1 MPTQRAMNLGL
12 YSPRMWRWSFDWWW
26 VDARDWVFSTYV
38 EVILSAALDMTISN
52 GILHVCGGDPASCLL
67 PLKHRKY
74 SPRMWRWSSYVCPC
88 LSLCRVFS
96 TYVEVIPSTGLVP
109 KVISSILH
117 VCGGD
122 PYWAK
127 RDKAERAVFSTYV
140 EVILTEQKLNQ
151 FQTCI
156 LHVCGGD
163 PVSARQMNP
172 PLKVF
177 STYVEVILLHNGAGT
192 AIVRILHVCGGDP
205 VGSTT
210 KKISGMYSPRM
221 WRWSSTNKTV
231 ESLSQVFST
240 YVEVILKN

>member
-1 MPTQRAMNLGL
+1 MKFWDLSFCDCCYIRICLL
-12 YSPRMWRWSFDWWW
+12 YSPRMWRWSLRRNKNEF
-26 VDARDWVFSTYV
+26 RY
-38 EVILSAALDMTISN
+38 
-52 GILHVCGGDPASCLL
+52 
-67 PLKHRKY
+67 Y
-74 SPRMWRWSSYVCPC
+74 
-88 LSLCRVFS
+88 VFS

-177 STYVEVILLHNGAGT
+177 STYVEVILLSSSFAVEHFC
-192 AIVRILHVCGGDP
+192 ILHVCGGDP
-205 VGSTT
+205 LT
-210 KKISGMYSPRM
+210 
-221 WRWSSTNKTV
+221 
-231 ESLSQVFST
+231 
-240 YVEVILKN
+240 

>member
-1 MPTQRAMNLGL
+1 M
-12 YSPRMWRWSFDWWW
+12 
-26 VDARDWVFSTYV
+26 
-38 EVILSAALDMTISN
+38 
-52 GILHVCGGDPASCLL
+52 
-67 PLKHRKY
+67 
-74 SPRMWRWSSYVCPC
+74 
-88 LSLCRVFS
+88 
-96 TYVEVIPSTGLVP
+96 EVIPSTGLVP

-117 VCGGD
+117 VCGGV

-163 PVSARQMNP
+163 PVSSRQMNP

-221 WRWSSTNKTV
+221 WR
-231 ESLSQVFST
+231 
-240 YVEVILKN
+240 